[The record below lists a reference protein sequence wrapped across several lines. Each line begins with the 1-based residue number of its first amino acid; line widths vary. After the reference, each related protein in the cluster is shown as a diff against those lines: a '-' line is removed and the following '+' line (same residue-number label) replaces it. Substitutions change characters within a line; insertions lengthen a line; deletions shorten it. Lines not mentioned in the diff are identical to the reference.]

1 MKKRIIKLVSIAFV
15 LSSSIALFVA
25 NNTGVS
31 DPETQ
36 TATTGV
42 GDVDTL
48 EANYRAWET
57 DYENAGGDRNII
69 LPIGWFKGL
78 STEPTDASGLV
89 KLNLIDGVVSVKAK
103 GLSPSQS
110 WDVWLIDNRSGAG
123 RTVLPEPGDDL
134 MRLGTLNN
142 DGKVAML
149 ETNPGSDAFANFE
162 VDLVVI
168 TRTGKQPAEERVLA
182 GTTTLFHRLYRS
194 EKQGQFGVFKD
205 TDPLPSQPAEREG
218 LLARLLEKITP
229 SAQAQIGPIPNPS
242 TALDQLITQG
252 RNIFFNERFNGNSR
266 TCGTCHRE
274 NNNLTIDAEF
284 ISTLPANDPLFV
296 AETNPNLAVNFENPV
311 LMRKFGLILENTD
324 GFDDLANKF
333 VLRGV
338 PHILALIPSSLRAAT
353 LDGVTTFDGTTVPPN
368 ERVGWGG
375 DGAPGTGTL
384 REFAIGAITQHFT
397 KTLNRT
403 PGVDF
408 RLPTDAEL
416 DALEA
421 FQKSTGRRADPVIA
435 GATAI
440 QLKSEVAARGR
451 LLFVNQAIAKCTLC
465 HARAGAGIPSGHN
478 ANFNIGVGDQPDKP
492 ADLVGQLN
500 PPDGGFGRMPGAPG
514 GGFGNGTFNTPPL
527 IEAADT
533 GPYFHDNSVATLEGA
548 IGFYNGPAFNNSP
561 DGIGSGGI
569 HLDGT
574 QVSAIAAF
582 LRVMNA
588 LENIRSTTSL
598 AERAKIAVSTAQAR
612 ELLKLSTADLE
623 DAIDVLKC
631 AALHPE
637 ARAKLFEALNDI
649 NDGINGPPSHVQR
662 NRRIDDAL
670 VLLAAARA
678 DMVNE

>member
-1 MKKRIIKLVSIAFV
+1 MNRKNIKLISIAFA
-15 LSSSIALFVA
+15 LSSCIALFVA
-25 NNTGVS
+25 NNTLKPGLEPQS
-31 DPETQ
+31 
-36 TATTGV
+36 ATTGV

-48 EANYRAWET
+48 EANYRAWEA
-57 DYENAGGDRNII
+57 DYEKTGGDRNIV
-69 LPIGWFKGL
+69 LSIGWFKGL
-78 STEPTDASGLV
+78 STESTEASGLV

-110 WDVWLIDNRSGAG
+110 WDIWLVDNRSGAG

-134 MRLGTLNN
+134 MHIGTLNN
-142 DGKVAML
+142 DGKVATL
-149 ETNPGSDAFANFE
+149 EANVGSDAFANFE
-162 VDLVVI
+162 VDLVVV
-168 TRTGKQPAEERVLA
+168 TRKGKQPAEERVLA

-194 EKQGQFGVFKD
+194 ERQGRFGVFKD
-205 TDPLPSQPAEREG
+205 TDEMQGQPAERPG
-218 LLARLLEKITP
+218 LLARLLEKIRP
-229 SAQAQIGPIPNPS
+229 SAKAQIGPIPNPS
-242 TALDQLITQG
+242 TPLEQLITQG

-284 ISTLPANDPLFV
+284 IAGLPSDDPLFV
-296 AETNPNLAVNFENPV
+296 AETNPDLAVNFENPV

-333 VLRGV
+333 VMRGV
-338 PHILALIPSSLRAAT
+338 PHILALIPSSLRAASF
-353 LDGVTTFDGTTVPPN
+353 DGITTFDGTTIPPN
-368 ERVGWGG
+368 ERVGWSG

-384 REFAIGAITQHFT
+384 REFAIGAISQHLT
-397 KTLNRT
+397 KTLTRM

-408 RLPTDAEL
+408 RLPTDTEL

-421 FQKSTGRRADPVIA
+421 FQKSTGRRADPVLA
-435 GATAI
+435 GPAAI

-451 LLFVNQAIAKCTLC
+451 LLFINPAIAKCTLC
-465 HARAGAGIPSGHN
+465 HARAGAGIPAGFN
-478 ANFNIGVGDQPDKP
+478 ANFNIGVGNQPDKP

-500 PPDGGFGRMPGAPG
+500 PPDGGFGRTPGAPG

-527 IEAADT
+527 IESADT

-548 IGFYNGPAFNNSP
+548 IAFYDGPAFNNSP

-574 QVSAIAAF
+574 QITAIAAF

-598 AERAKIAVSTAQAR
+598 AQRAKVAISTAQAR
-612 ELLKLSTADLE
+612 ELLRLSTADLE
-623 DAIDVLKC
+623 DAVDVLKC

-637 ARAKLFEALNDI
+637 ARAKLLEALDHI
-649 NDGINGPPSHVQR
+649 NSGINGPPSHIQR
-662 NRRIDDAL
+662 NRSIDDAL
-670 VLLAAARA
+670 ALLASARA

>member
-1 MKKRIIKLVSIAFV
+1 MNKKIIKLISIAFV
-15 LSSSIALFVA
+15 LAGCIVLFVA
-25 NNTGVS
+25 NHTVMP
-31 DPETQ
+31 DPEAQ
-36 TATTGV
+36 SMTTGV
-42 GDVDTL
+42 GDVATL
-48 EANYRAWET
+48 EANYRAWEA
-57 DYENAGGDRNII
+57 DYENAGGDRNIM
-69 LPIGWFKGL
+69 LSIGWFKGL

-103 GLSPSQS
+103 GLSPSQN
-110 WDVWLIDNRSGAG
+110 WDVWLVDNRSGAG

-134 MRLGTLNN
+134 MRIGTLNN
-142 DGKVAML
+142 DGKVATL
-149 ETNPGSDAFANFE
+149 EANPGSDAFANFE

-168 TRTGKQPAEERVLA
+168 ARTGKQPAEERVLA

-205 TDPLPSQPAEREG
+205 TDPMPGQPVEKSG

-229 SAQAQIGPIPNPS
+229 SAQAQTGPIPNPS
-242 TALDQLITQG
+242 TALEQLITQG
-252 RNIFFNERFNGNSR
+252 RNIFFNEQFNGNSR

-284 ISTLPANDPLFV
+284 IATLPANDPLFV
-296 AETNPNLAVNFENPV
+296 AETNPALAVNFENPV

-324 GFDDLANKF
+324 GFEDLANKF
-333 VLRGV
+333 VMRGV

-353 LDGVTTFDGTTVPPN
+353 LDGVTTFDGTTIPPN

-384 REFAIGAITQHFT
+384 REFAIGAITQHLT
-397 KTLNRT
+397 QTLNRT

-421 FQKSTGRRADPVIA
+421 FQKSTGRRADPVLA
-435 GATAI
+435 GPAAI

-451 LLFVNQAIAKCTLC
+451 LIFINQAIAKCTLC
-465 HARAGAGIPSGHN
+465 HARAGAGIPAGHN
-478 ANFNIGVGDQPDKP
+478 ANFNIGVGSQPDKP

-500 PPDGGFGRMPGAPG
+500 PPDGGFGRTPGAPG

-527 IEAADT
+527 VESADT

-548 IGFYNGPAFNNSP
+548 IAFYNGPAFNNSP

-574 QVSAIAAF
+574 QVTAIAAF

-612 ELLKLSTADLE
+612 ELLRLSAADLQ
-623 DAIDVLKC
+623 DAVDVLQC

-637 ARAKLFEALNDI
+637 ARAKLLEALNNI

-670 VLLAAARA
+670 ALLTAARA
-678 DMVNE
+678 DMVN